1 MKKIL
6 VSLLILSCFTAC
18 APYIENYPLN
28 ENTVNQ
34 ERRVLGIKDKN
45 RPTIVVAVSGGG
57 SRASALG
64 WTVLQELRRFNY
76 SYGGHTHALVDDV
89 DVISSVSGGSVIAA
103 YYGLYGPERLDAFK
117 TEFLEPDN
125 MQTLGMDAVNPLT
138 WFKIAISGSSSINE
152 IEKLFDRQ
160 LFHGRTFADLN
171 RPGKPLVILNSTDMA
186 GGEIFTFTPGQF
198 DDICSDF
205 DRQAISAGVA
215 SSAAVPVVLTPVTLQ
230 NYSVSHCLGR
240 PIPQWISQKFKHK
253 LSPYLN
259 IEEYKSARYANDLRH
274 GPDIYRDID
283 YIHLLDGG
291 LADNLGIHGL
301 INSISSIQGPGEL
314 LRHINNGDIKKLVVL
329 IINARSGNKNN
340 PLDRSPDHPGLA
352 DMVSSVV
359 SVPIDSASST
369 VNSLLDV
376 LLAQISD
383 ASQLAPPDAEFGQM
397 RVYPIVID
405 FDQLRDSDPGQKAL
419 QAQAKAVPTLWSISH
434 ENLDVI
440 ENAGQLLL
448 HQHPCF
454 QHLLMDLAIN
464 APFIEADF
472 AQAGC
477 SP

>member
-1 MKKIL
+1 MKKVL
-6 VSLLILSCFTAC
+6 VSLLILLCFTAC
-18 APYIENYPLN
+18 APYIENYPLAKN
-28 ENTVNQ
+28 AVNQ
-34 ERRVLGIKDKN
+34 ERRVLAVKDKN
-45 RPTIVVAVSGGG
+45 RPTILVAISGGG
-57 SRASALG
+57 SRAAALG
-64 WTVLQELRRFNY
+64 WTVLKELRQFKYLYNGK
-76 SYGGHTHALVDDV
+76 SHALVDDV

-103 YYGLYGPERLDAFK
+103 YYGLYGSERLNEFK
-117 TEFLEPDN
+117 TAFLDPDN
-125 MQTLGMDAVNPLT
+125 MDTLGMDAVNPLT

-152 IEKLFDRQ
+152 IEALFDRQ

-186 GGEIFTFTPGQF
+186 GGEIFTFTPDQF

-205 DRQAISAGVA
+205 DKQAISVGVA
-215 SSAAVPVVLTPVTLQ
+215 SSAAVPIVLTPVTLQ
-230 NYSVSHCLGR
+230 DYSTTHCQGQ
-240 PIPQWISQKFKHK
+240 PIPEWISQKFKHK

-259 IEEYKSARYANDLRH
+259 IEEYKLARYANDLRH

-301 INSISSIQGPGEL
+301 INSISSIHGQGEL
-314 LRHINNGDIKKLVVL
+314 LKHINNGDIKKLVVMV
-329 IINARSGNKNN
+329 INARSGNKNN
-340 PLDRSPDHPGLA
+340 PLDQSPDHPGLA

-359 SVPIDSASST
+359 SVPIDSGSST
-369 VNSLLDV
+369 INSLLDV
-376 LLAQISD
+376 LLGQITE
-383 ASQLAPPDAEFGQM
+383 ASQLAPSDAQFGQLK
-397 RVYPIVID
+397 VYPVVID
-405 FDQLRDSDPGQKAL
+405 FDQLRDGDPGQKIL

-454 QHLLMDLAIN
+454 QRLLMDLAIN